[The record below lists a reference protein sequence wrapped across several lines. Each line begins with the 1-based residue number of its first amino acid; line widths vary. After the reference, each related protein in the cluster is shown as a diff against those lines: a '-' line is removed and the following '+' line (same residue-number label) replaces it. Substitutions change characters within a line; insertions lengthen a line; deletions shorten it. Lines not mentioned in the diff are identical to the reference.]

1 MDASETKC
9 DEEGEAVDPCGSSM
23 ELEEIKRIAA
33 VTNYSEGETH
43 ISDVER
49 KRTVVWR
56 GE

>member
-1 MDASETKC
+1 
-9 DEEGEAVDPCGSSM
+9 M